1 MPPEVRHHYPVLNGF
16 RLHYAACGDPD
27 QPLLLFVHGFPESWL
42 AWREQLQ
49 AFGEH
54 YYAVALDTRG
64 INESEG
70 PTELRGYRAGNMVA
84 DLAAL
89 LDHLGRDRCVLVGHD
104 WGGSI
109 ACAFA
114 IAHPRR
120 LHGLVMINAVH
131 PAVFLREL
139 LHNPAQQAA
148 SGYMD
153 ALTAEEGEQAVC
165 ADDFAYLSAMLA
177 QGGHLPAW
185 FEATRHEYRRA
196 WSQPG
201 SVRAGLSYYAA
212 SPLHPGAL
220 RKGGPGA
227 AGFDDEA
234 VMLRMPTLVIWG
246 ERDRFLLPGCLEGL
260 SRYVRDLRVER
271 IADAS
276 HWVVHEQ
283 GPKVNRLITEFL
295 NERIDVA

>member
-1 MPPEVRHHYPVLNGF
+1 MSPEIRHFYPVLNGF
-16 RLHYAACGDPD
+16 RAHYAACGDPD

-70 PTELRGYRAGNMVA
+70 PSELRGYRAGNMVA

-89 LDHLGRDRCVLVGHD
+89 LDHLGRERCVLVGHD

-114 IAHPRR
+114 IAHPQR

-131 PAVFLREL
+131 PAIFLREL

-148 SGYMD
+148 SRYMD
-153 ALTAEEGEQAVC
+153 VLTAENGEQAVR
-165 ADDFAYLSAMLA
+165 ADDFAYLSGMFADEG
-177 QGGHLPAW
+177 QLPAW
-185 FEATRHEYRRA
+185 FDALRPEYRRA
-196 WSQPG
+196 WAQPG

-212 SPLHPGAL
+212 SPMHPGAL
-220 RKGGPGA
+220 RQGA
-227 AGFDDEA
+227 AAVAFHDET

-246 ERDRFLLPGCLEGL
+246 EGDRYLLPGCLVGL
-260 SRYVRDLRVER
+260 GRYVPDLRVER
-271 IADAS
+271 IPDAS

-295 NERIDVA
+295 NDRIDVA